1 MGRSVPRNPDPLG
14 ELFDRIRDAA
24 SGWAQDFIE
33 DTTRRMQPPRA
44 QRQRRVSGKA
54 PKVKRAKFMGPTAYD
69 VLEVSPRASQETI
82 TAAYR
87 SLAKR
92 FHPDGKHGGEL
103 ERCKKR
109 MVELNVCYAEIGDP
123 AKRREY
129 DKRMREGR

>member
-1 MGRSVPRNPDPLG
+1 MPRNPDPLG

-24 SGWAQDFIE
+24 SGWAQDLL
-33 DTTRRMQPPRA
+33 DDATRRIQAPRA
-44 QRQRRVSGKA
+44 PRAKRVSGKA
-54 PKVKRAKFMGPTAYD
+54 AKPKRAKFTGPTAYD
-69 VLEVSPRASQETI
+69 VLEVSPKASQETI

-92 FHPDGKHGGEL
+92 YHPDGKHGAEL

-123 AKRREY
+123 GKRREY
-129 DKRMREGR
+129 DKRLREER